1 MKSLG
6 AKIQQLEGLI
16 DTKDVNEKTNAFL
29 VKVVQGWKDRH
40 GDTRWLSSGQVEWL
54 DDIYKRHFGDADE

>member
-29 VKVVQGWKDRH
+29 VKVVQGCKDRH